1 MLSLALWLL
10 ASPPAPPESEASA
23 PRYALELE
31 LPRQVEVLGLGT
43 VPIEV
48 RARYLLRGPLHQAQ
62 TERCSLDV
70 RSALATAST
79 LPTAPRDA
87 GLRLVERDGA
97 FWSEDTSALLPPG
110 LVSFSLKIA
119 GLGRYEMSGE
129 TRGRLSLQ
137 GQRNGERIEGMA
149 LLMEPRDRVDLPAG
163 LRVSLAPEA
172 LVRGRF
178 VLVRSAAERCDQLV
192 DPKGGVSWVP

>member
-10 ASPPAPPESEASA
+10 ASPPGPPEAELLT
-23 PRYALELE
+23 PRWALELE
-31 LPRQVEVLGLGT
+31 LPRRVEVLGLGT

-48 RARYLLRGPLHQAQ
+48 RARYLLRGPLDQAQ
-62 TERCSLDV
+62 TERCSLEV

-79 LPTAPRDA
+79 VPTAPLDE
-87 GLRLVERDGA
+87 GLRLVEHAGVVL
-97 FWSEDTSALLPPG
+97 SENTSALLPAG
-110 LVSFSLKIA
+110 VVRFSLKIF
-119 GLGRYEMSGE
+119 GLGTYEMSGE

-137 GQRNGERIEGMA
+137 GRRNGERIEGMA